1 MRSSLKSLSMALIAA
16 SAIYSSGVMAADKD
30 TKSDNLRPVGEAVDC
45 IYRPSIQHTE
55 VRNDRTIDFH
65 MNGSKIYRNTLP
77 NSCPSLGSERKFSYK
92 TSISQ
97 LCSVDIITV
106 LHNMGGGHP
115 PQGRAHEELEDGSTP
130 DTNRNIPTP
139 NGGSSEEH
147 TSELQSLMRN

>member
-65 MNGSKIYRNTLP
+65 MNGSKIYRNTL
-77 NSCPSLGSERKFSYK
+77 R
-92 TSISQ
+92 
-97 LCSVDIITV
+97 
-106 LHNMGGGHP
+106 
-115 PQGRAHEELEDGSTP
+115 
-130 DTNRNIPTP
+130 
-139 NGGSSEEH
+139 SEEH
-147 TSELQSLMRN
+147 TSELQSLMRISYAVFCLKKKKHEVTQHNI

>member
-65 MNGSKIYRNTLP
+65 MTGSKIYRNTLP
-77 NSCPSLGSERKFSYK
+77 NSCPRLGSARQFS
-92 TSISQ
+92 SQNNISH
-97 LCSVDIITV
+97 LSPLVIIPF
-106 LHNMGGGHP
+106 L
-115 PQGRAHEELEDGSTP
+115 
-130 DTNRNIPTP
+130 P
-139 NGGSSEEH
+139 N
-147 TSELQSLMRN
+147 LDDRI

>member
-92 TSISQ
+92 T
-97 LCSVDIITV
+97 
-106 LHNMGGGHP
+106 
-115 PQGRAHEELEDGSTP
+115 R
-130 DTNRNIPTP
+130 
-139 NGGSSEEH
+139 SEEH
-147 TSELQSLMRN
+147 TSELQSLMRISYAVFCLKKTNK

>member
-65 MNGSKIYRNTLP
+65 MNGSKIYRNNLP
-77 NSCPSLGSERKFSYK
+77 NTCPSLGSEQTFTFN
-92 TSISQ
+92 TSI
-97 LCSVDIITV
+97 T
-106 LHNMGGGHP
+106 P
-115 PQGRAHEELEDGSTP
+115 PLPQ
-130 DTNRNIPTP
+130 DTIPVP
-139 NGGSSEEH
+139 H
-147 TSELQSLMRN
+147 TIASGLARDR

>member
-77 NSCPSLGSERKFSYK
+77 NSCPSLGSER
-92 TSISQ
+92 
-97 LCSVDIITV
+97 
-106 LHNMGGGHP
+106 
-115 PQGRAHEELEDGSTP
+115 
-130 DTNRNIPTP
+130 
-139 NGGSSEEH
+139 SEEH
-147 TSELQSLMRN
+147 TSELQSLMRISYAVFCLKKKNNTK

>member
-97 LCSVDIITV
+97 LCSVAIITV
-106 LHNMGGGHP
+106 LHYMGGDRHSVVSGQRMSGLVDPVGCVVIKKQKQRRLTDRKTTH
-115 PQGRAHEELEDGSTP
+115 
-130 DTNRNIPTP
+130 N
-139 NGGSSEEH
+139 
-147 TSELQSLMRN
+147 TS

>member
-106 LHNMGGGHP
+106 LHNMGGGLDRGASC
-115 PQGRAHEELEDGSTP
+115 GR
-130 DTNRNIPTP
+130 
-139 NGGSSEEH
+139 SEEH
-147 TSELQSLMRN
+147 TSELQSTMRNSDAFFCFTQHQH